1 MLEMTGGK
9 PACPA
14 IVSTCLVWR
23 RKAPV
28 PGNPSLQRFRTT
40 RCRAKIPA
48 LRGMDNQGG
57 MPQRQAQRTSI
68 PPLAGAAGG
77 VSHPNRGYVR
87 DAGGVPAFVNS
98 RFRAG

>member
-40 RCRAKIPA
+40 SAAVIGLLTKPWFYNDG
-48 LRGMDNQGG
+48 LPNLVPDL
-57 MPQRQAQRTSI
+57 S
-68 PPLAGAAGG
+68 LSAAGEL
-77 VSHPNRGYVR
+77 
-87 DAGGVPAFVNS
+87 S
-98 RFRAG
+98 R